1 MAVSD
6 GRGTPALGSDLGPIA
21 VLGELAVPY
30 GRGTPA
36 LGWEAGGERCLGVEG
51 DVGAGVEDNG
61 VARRLLAGDN
71 EEEDDEEP
79 GRGAGSSHRKCSSS
93 RFCKSLFPLQI
104 RQIY

>member
-1 MAVSD
+1 MPTTQQTAGHHLS
-6 GRGTPALGSDLGPIA
+6 
-21 VLGELAVPY
+21 
-30 GRGTPA
+30 
-36 LGWEAGGERCLGVEG
+36 EAHATHSATSCQHLSKPVGGERCLGVEG

-61 VARRLLAGDN
+61 VVRRLLAGDN